1 MAYPVAMETL
11 AALSRDIWERTP
23 LEAQAYIGTLEAR
36 VATLEDGPKPTL
48 MSSAAKSPRV
58 AVTSIRAK

>member
-23 LEAQAYIGTLEAR
+23 PEAQAYIGTLEAR
-36 VATLEDGPKPTL
+36 VATLEDMVRTLL
-48 MSSAAKSPRV
+48 MSQKFQKADAR
-58 AVTSIRAK
+58 IL